1 MAINFSGT
9 DLGLPEFPL
18 HREICWEHGVC
29 PIGEVNYRWSKM
41 SKKLTENIT
50 EELQRLLSLKVAR

>member
-29 PIGEVNYRWSKM
+29 PIGEMNYRWSKM
-41 SKKLTENIT
+41 SKNSQKI
-50 EELQRLLSLKVAR
+50 SLKSSKGF